1 MKDHSK
7 TDTDMVTAKICF
19 QIKTD
24 MRDNGS
30 ITKWMVRENIT
41 TKMEISIQVNF
52 HKEKFKKKDK
62 LEL

>member
-52 HKEKFKKKDK
+52 HKE
-62 LEL
+62 